1 MLDHFL
7 QDASSSSHAC
17 LVLEV
22 MGPSVYE
29 LGRRCRGDKLPHGI
43 VLAIAR
49 DTLQGLDFLH
59 RGCQIIHGDVKPE
72 NILLTRLGGAARPQQ
87 GHKRARIAPPSCAR
101 RRRLTS
107 QEVLFGTSGL
117 PPRFGLADLGAAC
130 FVDRKDTHNI
140 QTREYKAPE
149 VLLRA
154 GCGCAADL
162 WALACTL
169 FESATGRYLLDPRR
183 AHARP
188 QRLQLA
194 DAAIQAMAPY
204 VPRGTGALSLDEE
217 HLAQVVELT
226 GYLPDA
232 LLRCGRL
239 TSLYLVK
246 RPFTGWV
253 LRQANL
259 ALVSLARCNLQTRLE
274 EHLESVTEVAKLDNL
289 LEPMLRP
296 EPDAR
301 PSAQELLQNR

>member
-1 MLDHFL
+1 
-7 QDASSSSHAC
+7 

-22 MGPSVYE
+22 MGPSVFE
-29 LGRRCRGDKLPHGI
+29 LGQRCRSDKLPHGI

-59 RGCQIIHGDVKPE
+59 RGCRIIHGDVKPE
-72 NILLTRLGGAARPQQ
+72 NILLTRLGGAPVPQQ
-87 GHKRARIAPPSCAR
+87 GHKRARIATPSCAR

-107 QEVLFGTSGL
+107 QEVLFGTRGP
-117 PPRFGLADLGAAC
+117 PPRFGLADLGSAC
-130 FVDRKDTHNI
+130 FVGRKEPSDI

-154 GCGCAADL
+154 GCDCAADL

-188 QRLQLA
+188 QKLKLA
-194 DAAIQAMAPY
+194 DAAVKVSAPH
-204 VPRGTGALSLDEE
+204 VPRGTGALPLDEE

-226 GYLPDA
+226 GGLPDA
-232 LLRCGRL
+232 ILRRGRF
-239 TSLYLVK
+239 TSIFLVE
-246 RPFTGWV
+246 RPLTGWV
-253 LRQANL
+253 LRQASL
-259 ALVSLARCNLQTRLE
+259 ALVSLARCNLQNRLE
-274 EHLESVTEVAKLDNL
+274 EHLESTSEVAKLDKL

-296 EPDAR
+296 EPGAR
-301 PSAQELLQNR
+301 PTAQEFLQNSVGV